1 MFPSVTLER
10 DKACLLSGAEAESV
24 GLIVVWIIHL
34 CAVCV
39 RWLVSGPGL
48 YCINKTILLQIKTTF
63 IMEMSHKTH
72 QPWFFHRNTIGNRET
87 GVENASFKEVA
98 ILSAYPF
105 LPLVF
110 WWYNLPFQLWKCLKV
125 FYEQH
130 LHENME
136 GVSVGW
142 EFYQNWLQTIFRRSK
157 GRLKYLSK
165 LYVIAIYESHKMVI

>member
-1 MFPSVTLER
+1 MERKQDHLFNTSTKMLSKDAWMIGCLYEVTNVVSCLMFPSVTLER

-72 QPWFFHRNTIGNRET
+72 QP
-87 GVENASFKEVA
+87 
-98 ILSAYPF
+98 
-105 LPLVF
+105 
-110 WWYNLPFQLWKCLKV
+110 
-125 FYEQH
+125 
-130 LHENME
+130 
-136 GVSVGW
+136 
-142 EFYQNWLQTIFRRSK
+142 
-157 GRLKYLSK
+157 
-165 LYVIAIYESHKMVI
+165 